1 MIFFTKLVKTEILTL
16 YATTFE
22 PIKIQ
27 KRSAPQNDRLN
38 ISFVKDAY
46 VNAKKMG
53 RKVGKLVIYELQIL
67 GLLTLY
73 ILIALGDHPSCH
85 NL

>member
-1 MIFFTKLVKTEILTL
+1 MF
-16 YATTFE
+16 YAITFE

-38 ISFVKDAY
+38 LSFVKDVY
-46 VNAKKMG
+46 VNAEKMG

-67 GLLTLY
+67 GLL
-73 ILIALGDHPSCH
+73 PSIS
-85 NL
+85 